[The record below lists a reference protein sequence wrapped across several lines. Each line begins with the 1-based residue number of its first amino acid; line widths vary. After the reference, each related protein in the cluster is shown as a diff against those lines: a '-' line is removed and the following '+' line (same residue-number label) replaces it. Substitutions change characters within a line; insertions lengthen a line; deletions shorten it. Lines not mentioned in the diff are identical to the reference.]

1 MGWVRVPPRVL
12 IKIKFMNKLIVFL
25 LQFIF
30 GVRIDSGEP
39 INLEYGV
46 EQPKR
51 TYVPKDQPKDQFSW
65 MRELRV
71 SSLHG
76 VKQHVYL

>member
-1 MGWVRVPPRVL
+1 MS
-12 IKIKFMNKLIVFL
+12 KLFYYKDTIISFL
-25 LQFIF
+25 LSFLF
-30 GVRIDSGEP
+30 GVRIEGEA

-51 TYVPKDQPKDQFSW
+51 TTAAPSDQPDQFSW

-76 VKQHVYL
+76 VNQHVFL

>member
-1 MGWVRVPPRVL
+1 MD
-12 IKIKFMNKLIVFL
+12 KLIMFL

-30 GVRIDSGEP
+30 GVRIEGEP

-51 TYVPKDQPKDQFSW
+51 TTAAPSDQPDQFSW
-65 MRELRV
+65 FSEHKV

-76 VKQHVYL
+76 VNQHVFL

>member
-1 MGWVRVPPRVL
+1 M
-12 IKIKFMNKLIVFL
+12 IKIFGFQVNL
-25 LQFIF
+25 LQFFTVFLF
-30 GVRIDSGEP
+30 GVRTEGEP

-51 TYVPKDQPKDQFSW
+51 TVRPQTQPDQFKW
-65 MRELRV
+65 MSDLRV

-76 VKQHVYL
+76 VQQRVYY

>member
-1 MGWVRVPPRVL
+1 VGEGTIFII
-12 IKIKFMNKLIVFL
+12 IKIKFMDKLIVFL

-30 GVRIDSGEP
+30 GVRIEGEP

-51 TYVPKDQPKDQFSW
+51 TVEPQTQPDQFSW
-65 MRELRV
+65 FRELRV

-76 VKQHVYL
+76 VKQQVYL

>member
-1 MGWVRVPPRVL
+1 MD
-12 IKIKFMNKLIVFL
+12 KLIMFL

-30 GVRIDSGEP
+30 GVRIEGEP
-39 INLEYGV
+39 INLEYGT

-51 TYVPKDQPKDQFSW
+51 TYVPKDQPKDQFIW
-65 MRELRV
+65 MRQLRV

-76 VKQHVYL
+76 VNQHVYL

>member
-1 MGWVRVPPRVL
+1 M
-12 IKIKFMNKLIVFL
+12 IKLFGFQMNL
-25 LQFIF
+25 LQFFTTLLF
-30 GVRIDSGEP
+30 GVRTEGEP

-51 TYVPKDQPKDQFSW
+51 TVRPQTQPDQFKW
-65 MRELRV
+65 MSDLRV

-76 VKQHVYL
+76 VNQRVYY

>member
-1 MGWVRVPPRVL
+1 M
-12 IKIKFMNKLIVFL
+12 IKIFGFQVNL
-25 LQFIF
+25 LQFFTVLLF
-30 GVRIDSGEP
+30 GVRTEGEP

-51 TYVPKDQPKDQFSW
+51 TVRPQTQPDQFKW
-65 MRELRV
+65 MSDLRV

-76 VKQHVYL
+76 VNQRVYY

>member
-1 MGWVRVPPRVL
+1 MIKLFGYTFNLLLWVT
-12 IKIKFMNKLIVFL
+12 VFL
-25 LQFIF
+25 F
-30 GVRIDSGEP
+30 GTRVEGEY

-51 TYVPKDQPKDQFSW
+51 TVEPQNQPDKFDW
-65 MRELRV
+65 MHQLRV

-76 VKQHVYL
+76 VNQRVFY

>member
-1 MGWVRVPPRVL
+1 M
-12 IKIKFMNKLIVFL
+12 IKIFGFQVNL
-25 LQFIF
+25 LQFFTVLLF
-30 GVRIDSGEP
+30 GVRTEGEP

-51 TYVPKDQPKDQFSW
+51 TVRPQTQPDQFKW
-65 MRELRV
+65 MSDLRV

-76 VKQHVYL
+76 VQQRVYY

>member
-1 MGWVRVPPRVL
+1 MGEGTIFFI

-30 GVRIDSGEP
+30 GVRIEGEP

-51 TYVPKDQPKDQFSW
+51 TVEP
-65 MRELRV
+65 
-71 SSLHG
+71 
-76 VKQHVYL
+76 HVYVIKLKLN

>member
-1 MGWVRVPPRVL
+1 MD
-12 IKIKFMNKLIVFL
+12 KLIMFL

-30 GVRIDSGEP
+30 GVRIEGEP
-39 INLEYGV
+39 INLDYGV

-51 TYVPKDQPKDQFSW
+51 TYVPKDQPADQFIW
-65 MRELRV
+65 MRKLRV

-76 VKQHVYL
+76 VNQHVYL

>member
-1 MGWVRVPPRVL
+1 
-12 IKIKFMNKLIVFL
+12 MNILSHYISIIINFL
-25 LQFIF
+25 LTFFF
-30 GVRIDSGEP
+30 GVRIEGEP

-51 TYVPKDQPKDQFSW
+51 TVKPQTQPDQFSW
-65 MRELRV
+65 MREHRV

-76 VKQHVYL
+76 VNQQVYL

>member
-1 MGWVRVPPRVL
+1 MGEGAIFII
-12 IKIKFMNKLIVFL
+12 IKIKFMDKLIMFL

-30 GVRIDSGEP
+30 GVRIEGEP

-46 EQPKR
+46 EQPVSTR
-51 TYVPKDQPKDQFSW
+51 QPDAPVGEWEWKQAF
-65 MRELRV
+65 RV

-76 VKQHVYL
+76 VKQNVYLEG

>member
-1 MGWVRVPPRVL
+1 MS
-12 IKIKFMNKLIVFL
+12 KLFYYKDIIISFL
-25 LQFIF
+25 LSFLF
-30 GVRIDSGEP
+30 GVRVEGEA

-51 TYVPKDQPKDQFSW
+51 TYVPKNQPADQFSW

-76 VKQHVYL
+76 VNQHVFL

>member
-1 MGWVRVPPRVL
+1 MS
-12 IKIKFMNKLIVFL
+12 KLHYYKDIIINFL
-25 LQFIF
+25 LSFLF
-30 GVRIDSGEP
+30 GVRVEGEP

-51 TYVPKDQPKDQFSW
+51 TVAPQTQPDQFSW
-65 MRELRV
+65 MGEHRV

-76 VKQHVYL
+76 VNQHVFL

>member
-1 MGWVRVPPRVL
+1 M
-12 IKIKFMNKLIVFL
+12 IKIFGFQVNL
-25 LQFIF
+25 LQFFTAFLF
-30 GVRIDSGEP
+30 GVRTEGEP

-51 TYVPKDQPKDQFSW
+51 TVRPQTQPDQFKW
-65 MRELRV
+65 MSDLRV

-76 VKQHVYL
+76 VHQRVYY

>member
-1 MGWVRVPPRVL
+1 VGEGTIFII
-12 IKIKFMNKLIVFL
+12 IKIKFMDKLIMFL

-30 GVRIDSGEP
+30 GVRIEGEP

-46 EQPKR
+46 EQPVSTR
-51 TYVPKDQPKDQFSW
+51 QPDAPVGEWEWKQAF
-65 MRELRV
+65 RV

-76 VKQHVYL
+76 VKQQVYL

>member
-1 MGWVRVPPRVL
+1 MGEGTIFII
-12 IKIKFMNKLIVFL
+12 IKIKFMDKLIVFL

-30 GVRIDSGEP
+30 GVRIEGEP

-51 TYVPKDQPKDQFSW
+51 TVEPQTQPDQFSW
-65 MRELRV
+65 FRELRV

-76 VKQHVYL
+76 VKQQVYL

>member
-1 MGWVRVPPRVL
+1 MIKLFGFQINLLQWVT
-12 IKIKFMNKLIVFL
+12 VFL
-25 LQFIF
+25 F
-30 GVRIDSGEP
+30 GIRTEGEK
-39 INLEYGV
+39 ISLEYGV

-51 TYVPKDQPKDQFSW
+51 TVKPQTQPDQFSW

-76 VKQHVYL
+76 VNQRVYY

>member
-1 MGWVRVPPRVL
+1 
-12 IKIKFMNKLIVFL
+12 MNIIINFL
-25 LQFIF
+25 LQFLF
-30 GVRIDSGEP
+30 GVRVEGEP

-51 TYVPKDQPKDQFSW
+51 TTAAPSDQPDQFSW
-65 MRELRV
+65 MRQLRV

-76 VKQHVYL
+76 VKQQVYL

>member
-1 MGWVRVPPRVL
+1 M
-12 IKIKFMNKLIVFL
+12 IKLFGFQVDL
-25 LQFIF
+25 LQFFTAFLF
-30 GVRIDSGEP
+30 GVRVEGEP

-51 TYVPKDQPKDQFSW
+51 TVRPQTQPDQFKW
-65 MRELRV
+65 MSDLRV

-76 VKQHVYL
+76 VQQRVYY

>member
-1 MGWVRVPPRVL
+1 M
-12 IKIKFMNKLIVFL
+12 IKLFGFQMNL
-25 LQFIF
+25 LQFFTAFLF
-30 GVRIDSGEP
+30 GVRVEGEP

-51 TYVPKDQPKDQFSW
+51 TVRPQTQPDQFKW
-65 MRELRV
+65 MSDLRV

-76 VKQHVYL
+76 VQQRVYY